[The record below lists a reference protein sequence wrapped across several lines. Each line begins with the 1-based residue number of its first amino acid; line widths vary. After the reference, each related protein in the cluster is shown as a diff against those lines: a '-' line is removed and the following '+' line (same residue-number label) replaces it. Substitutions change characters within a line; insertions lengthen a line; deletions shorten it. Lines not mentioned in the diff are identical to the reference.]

1 MSAATDVYDGYPERG
16 STSHL
21 ARGTE
26 KSLTCAV
33 AAVWSQAI
41 SLRMKKKSF
50 LTSIFVSEKTG
61 KRAQRIN
68 VFLKADGHESKTE
81 TVSVSDLFLQGAVS
95 KE

>member
-1 MSAATDVYDGYPERG
+1 MIAAGRYLERG

-33 AAVWSQAI
+33 AGAWLQAI

-50 LTSIFVSEKTG
+50 LSGILISDKTG

-68 VFLKADGHESKTE
+68 VCLEAAGRESKAE
-81 TVSVSDLFLQGAVS
+81 MVSVSDLFVQRVFS
-95 KE
+95 KG